1 MIRPTFLGVLAAAA
15 LAISAC
21 AGGPSPSSTAATDPA
36 VSSSQP
42 TASATTNGGAAGDT
56 IQVTIAT
63 DTGVDLKFDPG
74 ELSVQ
79 PGADVQVT
87 FENRSQVPHNLTFE
101 APINV
106 ASSAVVAP
114 ATTESLRFTAPGPGS
129 YAFVCTIHSGMA
141 GTLIVAAP

>member
-1 MIRPTFLGVLAAAA
+1 MIRPMFLGVLAAAA

-21 AGGPSPSSTAATDPA
+21 AGGSGPSSTAATDPP
-36 VSSSQP
+36 VSSRQP
-42 TASATTNGGAAGDT
+42 TASGTTNGGAVGDT

-63 DTGVDLKFDPG
+63 DTGVDLTFDPA
-74 ELSVQ
+74 ELSVP
-79 PGADVQVT
+79 PGADVQVA

-101 APINV
+101 APISV

-114 ATTESLRFTAPGPGS
+114 AVTETLRFTAPGPGR

-141 GTLIVAAP
+141 GALIVAAR